1 MASIYSVGGVSVQTP
16 TKSTYNLIPV
26 VSDENRL
33 ENAYLTLRPV
43 AAKKKST
50 WTYEYIIGSSLIAIL
65 GESWEKY
72 VNNKTYKFAISM
84 PSYKT
89 GQLTFDAYF
98 KEVQFDLILNN
109 DDPNLRV
116 YSGFSITWI
125 EY

>member
-33 ENAYLTLRPV
+33 ENADLTLRPV

-50 WTYEYIIGSSLIAIL
+50 WTYDYIIGSSLIAIL